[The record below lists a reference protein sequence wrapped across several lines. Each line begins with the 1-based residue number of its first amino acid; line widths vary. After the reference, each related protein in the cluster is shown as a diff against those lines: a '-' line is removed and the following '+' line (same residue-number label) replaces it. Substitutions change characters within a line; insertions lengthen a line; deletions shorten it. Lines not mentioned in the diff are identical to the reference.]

1 MAMWSNNVQYDEVIS
16 NFFSLLIPK
25 QLHDRDGIIDS
36 FLDAVAIWTIADTRW
51 PIDTHTTTYVVT
63 IVKQRIKGDRKC
75 QSPLLFQKIFNALDA
90 RFEHVCF
97 HDRDQKAMSFPN
109 DTVYSW
115 IRQDWML

>member
-1 MAMWSNNVQYDEVIS
+1 MNVAVCTMAMWSINVQYDEVIS

-63 IVKQRIKGDRKC
+63 IVKQRIKEDLKC
-75 QSPLLFQKIFNALDA
+75 QKILNAFDA

-97 HDRDQKAMSFPN
+97 NNRDRKAMSSF
-109 DTVYSW
+109 
-115 IRQDWML
+115 